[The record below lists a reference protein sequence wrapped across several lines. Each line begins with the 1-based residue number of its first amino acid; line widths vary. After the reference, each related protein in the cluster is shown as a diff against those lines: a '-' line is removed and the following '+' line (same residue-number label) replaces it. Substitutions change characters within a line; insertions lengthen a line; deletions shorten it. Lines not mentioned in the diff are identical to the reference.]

1 MNRKERIF
9 FVAKLVLGIMLLT
22 FAMLIVWQIIRLAIL
37 DYFFDIGFNVVV
49 WLSLKISLILKMT
62 AFYGALALLICLPY
76 LLKKNTE
83 PDQNASTEQ

>member
-22 FAMLIVWQIIRLAIL
+22 FAMLIVWQIVRLAIL

-62 AFYGALALLICLPY
+62 AFYGALALLSCLPY
-76 LLKKNTE
+76 LLKKNTT
-83 PDQNASTEQ
+83 PDQNTSTEP